1 MKIALPTFNG
11 RISPVFDVAQKLVLV
26 EVDVANELSREE
38 HAIPSKIFARRAA
51 RLSELGVEILLCG
64 AISRP
69 LAMMIAAHGIEIV
82 PFISGGVD
90 EVLGAYLQGR
100 LADPTFFMPGCCGM
114 RRRFRGGFRGRRGG
128 GKRGRYN

>member
-26 EVDVANELSREE
+26 EVDGANELSREE
-38 HAIPSKIFARRAA
+38 HVIPSKIFARRAA
-51 RLSELGVEILLCG
+51 HLSELGVEILLCG

-69 LAMMIAAHGIEIV
+69 LAMMITAQGIEV
-82 PFISGGVD
+82 VSFISGEVD
-90 EVLGAYLQGR
+90 EVLAAYLQGR
-100 LADPTFFMPGCCGM
+100 LADPTFFMPGCCG
-114 RRRFRGGFRGRRGG
+114 RRRQFRGGFGARRGR

>member
-11 RISPVFDVAQKLVLV
+11 RISPVFDTAQKLVLV
-26 EVDVANELSREE
+26 EVDGANELSRAK
-38 HAIPSKIFARRAA
+38 HAMASKSLARRAA
-51 RLSELGVEILLCG
+51 DLNELGVEILLCG

-69 LAMMIAAHGIEIV
+69 LAMMVAAHGIEIV
-82 PFISGGVD
+82 PFISGEVD

-100 LADPTFFMPGCCGM
+100 LADPRFLMPGCCGM
-114 RRRFRGGFRGRRGG
+114 RRRFRGGFGGRKGG